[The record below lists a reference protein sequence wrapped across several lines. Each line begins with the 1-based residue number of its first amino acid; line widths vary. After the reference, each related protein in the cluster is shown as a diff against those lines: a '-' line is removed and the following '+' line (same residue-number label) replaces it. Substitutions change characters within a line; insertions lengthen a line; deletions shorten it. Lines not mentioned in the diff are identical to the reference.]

1 MVDFHTGHVGELRW
15 SSFNS
20 DAHSAGLIKWSYNP
34 YPFGVDPAWHGSRSE
49 LPFLNSMKMKMSIL
63 MGITQM
69 NLGVIL
75 SWWNAKFF
83 HNKLDIWWGIMVW
96 LVWRFRL
103 GKFCFHN
110 NTKASQLKLVH
121 NDTESKSC
129 NQEKKE
135 SEEETEVCYWA
146 CLWQVPVCSSAA
158 VPQRSVWIPFNT
170 YSCKVVSGK
179 QSRSLPRHY
188 LYVFESWERSWG
200 RSTLLGSI

>member
-15 SSFNS
+15 SSFYS

-34 YPFGVDPAWHGSRSE
+34 YPFGVDPVWHGSRSE

-83 HNKLDIWWGIMVW
+83 HNKLDIWWGTMVW
-96 LVWRFRL
+96 LVWRLRL

-129 NQEKKE
+129 NQEKKGIWGRE
-135 SEEETEVCYWA
+135 WSVLLGLFVAGTNLFLSC
-146 CLWQVPVCSSAA
+146 CSSTLCLDTF
-158 VPQRSVWIPFNT
+158 Q
-170 YSCKVVSGK
+170 
-179 QSRSLPRHY
+179 Y
-188 LYVFESWERSWG
+188 LFS
-200 RSTLLGSI
+200 